1 MRRDSTL
8 TASGYYDRKKAGA
21 VSYLYYLPSSSA
33 LSLDVALAFKIGT
46 CRLATSRYLPS
57 LAEATMYALDAPLL
71 GDGHLDG
78 WTFGS
83 GDGAEGLP
91 SGVATKWVDLSTQ
104 NRAMQEELYPKAV
117 LRRPCGSF
125 FTKTTDVGQDLT
137 WNNAKPSIK
146 ALTGKVE
153 GAIG

>member
-1 MRRDSTL
+1 
-8 TASGYYDRKKAGA
+8 
-21 VSYLYYLPSSSA
+21 
-33 LSLDVALAFKIGT
+33 
-46 CRLATSRYLPS
+46 
-57 LAEATMYALDAPLL
+57 MYALDAPLL

-83 GDGAEGLP
+83 GDGAEGLT
-91 SGVATKWVDLSTQ
+91 SGVATDLSTQ

-125 FTKTTDVGQDLT
+125 FTKTMDVGQDLT

-146 ALTGKVE
+146 ALTRKVE
-153 GAIG
+153 GAIS

>member
-1 MRRDSTL
+1 MSR
-8 TASGYYDRKKAGA
+8 AVEGA
-21 VSYLYYLPSSSA
+21 HLLNTLPSSSA

-57 LAEATMYALDAPLL
+57 LAEATMYALGAPLL
-71 GDGHLDG
+71 GDGHLDD
-78 WTFGS
+78 WTFGL
-83 GDGAEGLP
+83 GDGAEGLT

-117 LRRPCGSF
+117 LRRPCGLF

-146 ALTGKVE
+146 ALTGNWR
-153 GAIG
+153 ARYRLRLL

>member
-1 MRRDSTL
+1 MSR
-8 TASGYYDRKKAGA
+8 AVEGA
-21 VSYLYYLPSSSA
+21 HLLNTLPSSSA

-57 LAEATMYALDAPLL
+57 LAEATMYALGAPLL
-71 GDGHLDG
+71 GDGHLDD

-83 GDGAEGLP
+83 GDGAEGLT

-117 LRRPCGSF
+117 LRRPCGLF
-125 FTKTTDVGQDLT
+125 FTKTMDVGQDLT

-146 ALTGKVE
+146 ALTE
-153 GAIG
+153 TWRARYRLRLL